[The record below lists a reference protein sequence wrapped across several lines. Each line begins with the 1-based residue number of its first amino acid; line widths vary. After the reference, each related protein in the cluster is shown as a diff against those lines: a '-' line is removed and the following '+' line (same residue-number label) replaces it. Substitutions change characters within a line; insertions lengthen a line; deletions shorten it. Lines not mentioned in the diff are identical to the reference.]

1 MTHDSPSHGESAP
14 ASADRLDPQRATLSQ
29 AAEQLGLALSTGEI
43 DKLLGH
49 LSMLARW
56 NRVYN
61 LTALREPHEML
72 GHHLIDC
79 LSAVPALRRH
89 AAGRALSVLDVG
101 SGGGLPG
108 VVFAV
113 LQPDWPVTC
122 VDTVGKK
129 AGFIRQVAVDLKLRN
144 LQAVHSRVEAMPQ
157 RGGHDLITSRAF
169 ASLADFVSLTRS
181 QLAQSGVWLA
191 MKGRQ
196 PDDEIA
202 ALPGDVEVFHVEQ
215 IDVPGLDAQRCL
227 VWLRPAQGA

>member
-1 MTHDSPSHGESAP
+1 VTQGDPSRNDIAGP
-14 ASADRLDPQRATLSQ
+14 AGPSDPQRATLVA
-29 AAEQLGLALSTGEI
+29 AAEQLGIGLTPDEI

-79 LSAVPALRRH
+79 LAAVPALRRH

-113 LQPDWPVTC
+113 VQPTWTVTC

-144 LQAVHSRVEAMPQ
+144 LQAVHSRVEAMA
-157 RGGHDLITSRAF
+157 RRNGHHLITSRAF
-169 ASLADFVSLTRS
+169 ASLADFVTLTRT
-181 QLAQSGVWLA
+181 QLADGGVWLA
-191 MKGRQ
+191 LKGRQ

-202 ALPGDVEVFHVEQ
+202 ALPKDVEVFHVEHLA
-215 IDVPGLDAQRCL
+215 VPGLDAQRCL
-227 VWLRPAQGA
+227 VWLRPASTP